1 MIKSTIMT
9 VDLEHPARW
18 CSMYDS
24 FLHWKVTLSFLS
36 LHTVPSGKEPTV
48 CSSNHPLGWST
59 YINYLKTFHTCPSCV
74 NVFHHFC
81 VSLTNSWTFIFFL
94 GFFFWLCWVFSALLS
109 CDAASRGYS
118 SLRCTGSS
126 LQWLLLLRNMGYR
139 LEGFSSCSLQALE
152 HRLSGCGMHR
162 LSCPAAHGIHC
173 TTREI
178 VFLGL

>member
-94 GFFFWLCWVFSALLS
+94 GFFFGCA
-109 CDAASRGYS
+109 
-118 SLRCTGSS
+118 GSS
-126 LQWLLLLRNMGYR
+126 LLCFLVMRQAGATLHCGARALHCS
-139 LEGFSSCSLQALE
+139 GFSC
-152 HRLSGCGMHR
+152 CGTWAIGWR
-162 LSCPAAHGIHC
+162 ASAVAAC
-173 TTREI
+173 RP
-178 VFLGL
+178 

>member
-24 FLHWKVTLSFLS
+24 FPHWKVTLSFLS

-48 CSSNHPLGWST
+48 CSSNHPSGWST

-81 VSLTNSWTFIFFL
+81 VSLTNSRTFIFFL
-94 GFFFWLCWVFSALLS
+94 GFFSA
-109 CDAASRGYS
+109 
-118 SLRCTGSS
+118 
-126 LQWLLLLRNMGYR
+126 
-139 LEGFSSCSLQALE
+139 
-152 HRLSGCGMHR
+152 
-162 LSCPAAHGIHC
+162 
-173 TTREI
+173 
-178 VFLGL
+178 VLGLLCFAFLWCGKQGLRFIAVHGLFIAVASLVAEHGLWAGGLQQLQLAGPRA